1 MKNPETN
8 ISNKIIN
15 TCQLP
20 KDVLEGAFIISMTGN
35 REIKIEN
42 IKNIIKFES
51 DIIVIQCRKN
61 RIQIIGSNLKIECYS
76 TEELTINGLINEI
89 KFI

>member
-1 MKNPETN
+1 M
-8 ISNKIIN
+8 IIACVGVKI
-15 TCQLP
+15 T
-20 KDVLEGAFIISMTGN
+20 K
-35 REIKIEN
+35 IKIEN

-61 RIQIIGSNLKIECYS
+61 RIQIIGNNLKIECYS